1 MSNQY
6 QGLDRFYSQNFVDS
20 FIYYRSLSLAYL
32 LTSHQIQHH
41 HRLLAVR
48 QPHPQ
53 WKQHPQRRAQECQ
66 VSAPRWEASSYFRWK
81 SKCSATRVAGA
92 ACSGSTATR
101 ATSRA
106 RASGRPRAGRATWRR
121 SPRSPPSPA
130 PPRAGTRGREVGTRN
145 RTAGKI
151 YHKCSNGFL
160 PLCWMQK

>member
-6 QGLDRFYSQNFVDS
+6 QGLDRFFSQIFVDS
-20 FIYYRSLSLAYL
+20 FIYYRSLL
-32 LTSHQIQHH
+32 LFIDIITDPTPPPPPRCRTASPS
-41 HRLLAVR
+41 VR
-48 QPHPQ
+48 
-53 WKQHPQRRAQECQ
+53 ATTT
-66 VSAPRWEASSYFRWK
+66 APRTGMSGERWEASSYFRWK
-81 SKCSATRVAGA
+81 SKCSATRGAGA

-106 RASGRPRAGRATWRR
+106 RASGRPRAGRATWPR
-121 SPRSPPSPA
+121 SPRSPQSPAPA